1 MDEKLKTF
9 YELVERRRS
18 VREFLEEEIEE
29 DKVERLFGVLQRA
42 QSAANC
48 QPWHFIVLRK
58 ENRDRLKD
66 VLTREGFKK
75 APIMIVAC
83 AEPSRAWV
91 RKADGVNYAWVDVT
105 IALTEMITAATAE
118 GLGTCW
124 VAAIDPAQVKR
135 ALEIPDPI
143 EIVGIIV
150 IGYPLEE
157 FKRVEKTRK
166 PLEDII
172 HHGRW

>member
-29 DKVERLFGVLQRA
+29 DKVERLLRVLQRA

-48 QPWHFIVLRK
+48 QPWHFIVVRK

-66 VLTREGFKK
+66 VFTRECFKK
-75 APIMIVAC
+75 APLVIVAC

-91 RKADGVNYAWVDVT
+91 RKADNWNYAWVDVT
-105 IALTEMITAATAE
+105 IALTEMVTAATAE

-124 VAAIDPAQVKR
+124 VAAIDPVQVKR

-150 IGYPLEE
+150 VGYPAEE
-157 FKRVEKTRK
+157 LKRVEKTRK
-166 PLEDII
+166 SIEDII